1 MNLSRLPKSEQEFND
16 IPLRL
21 LIASMRSAR
30 ESIQLKIAE
39 AIANGKLVS
48 SYWALREREISK
60 VYEEMLAYERAYLDK
75 NIPKE
80 FMAARK
86 LAKQYLEKFGLKSRS
101 TRSLLPINA
110 LQVVIEDAM
119 ALFQTAVDNGKSQ
132 VRQLF
137 RATQQRLISEL
148 QINNAIASGLIE
160 TNTVTGVKSNI
171 EKVLYQKLVTDG
183 HVITTNVRTGGQ
195 RSFTPEYYAEMVA
208 RTRTREAQSM
218 GVVNMTLEYGQDLVK
233 VSSHNTLTPIC
244 KPHEGKVYSIS
255 GSTPGYEK
263 YEGDNRVGY
272 HPNSASADTEILT
285 HKGFVNI
292 KEFCESKNECIV
304 ISSGQPY
311 QVEQKHIHSCK
322 YWFELKHDKL
332 DAKLTW
338 NHNQTIYDEMG
349 DYLKTIKLH
358 EIFHYLNEY
367 IRVRVTEEDSRFYWH
382 MIKIADIKI
391 SLLESEELAY
401 CVGVQSDKHDLVFRR
416 NGKEFE
422 TGNCLHVI
430 TPYIDRTGLSP
441 ALPPVRLVP

>member
-30 ESIQLKIAE
+30 ESIQRKIAD
-39 AIANGKLVS
+39 AIANGKTVT
-48 SYWALREREISK
+48 SYWVAREKEISK
-60 VYEEMLAYERAYLDK
+60 VYDEMVAYEKAYLDK

-110 LQVVIEDAM
+110 LQIIIEDAM
-119 ALFQTAVDNGKSQ
+119 TLFQIAVDNGKSQ

-137 RATQQRLISEL
+137 RATQQRLVSEL

-160 TNTVTGVKSNI
+160 SNTVTGVKSNI

-183 HVITTNVRTGGQ
+183 RVITTNVRTGGQ
-195 RSFTPEYYAEMVA
+195 RSFEPEYYAEMVA

-233 VSSHNTLTPIC
+233 VSDHNTTTAIC

-272 HPNSASADTEILT
+272 HPN
-285 HKGFVNI
+285 
-292 KEFCESKNECIV
+292 
-304 ISSGQPY
+304 
-311 QVEQKHIHSCK
+311 
-322 YWFELKHDKL
+322 
-332 DAKLTW
+332 
-338 NHNQTIYDEMG
+338 
-349 DYLKTIKLH
+349 
-358 EIFHYLNEY
+358 
-367 IRVRVTEEDSRFYWH
+367 
-382 MIKIADIKI
+382 
-391 SLLESEELAY
+391 
-401 CVGVQSDKHDLVFRR
+401 
-416 NGKEFE
+416 
-422 TGNCLHVI
+422 CLHVI